1 MNEQIET
8 AVAKVKKR
16 DGTFAK
22 FDIKRIINAVEK
34 LKIIFEKEKTKSQ
47 EQEIDFFK
55 NIKPKFTSKL
65 IYYNAIYKLPKLV
78 KYNKKQYNDLLFY
91 F

>member
-34 LKIIFEKEKTKSQ
+34 LKLFPAVCESLGFDSVFFNKNDITICIEVTWFALSIMLIAGKIKNGIIT
-47 EQEIDFFK
+47 
-55 NIKPKFTSKL
+55 IKKL
-65 IYYNAIYKLPKLV
+65 EETNE
-78 KYNKKQYNDLLFY
+78 
-91 F
+91 